1 MAIISTTVEQTRFL
15 AAIDRFSSIAQSK
28 RFVLK
33 SRRRNRGREMN
44 LCEIRKVFLNT
55 DLRFSEVEKLD
66 SHSQLDFL
74 DEIDPVLEGTGNDD
88 QVIYIMESSAFAAP
102 E

>member
-1 MAIISTTVEQTRFL
+1 
-15 AAIDRFSSIAQSK
+15 
-28 RFVLK
+28 
-33 SRRRNRGREMN
+33 MN